1 MPEHNPMVRLRAH
14 PTRKKAIDAMCAHC
28 MGCTDDHMEPGF
40 KAMVRNCTSYKCPL
54 YEFRPFQKKEPK
66 DAVAHIEI

>member
-28 MGCTDDHMEPGF
+28 MGCTDDYMERGL
-40 KAMVRNCTSYKCPL
+40 VRNCGIQVPPVSVQTVP
-54 YEFRPFQKKEPK
+54 
-66 DAVAHIEI
+66 A